1 MGPHS
6 ERESLWPVTVAPAS
20 VPVKSAIAASIDLD
34 FDLDGDTQ
42 IDVFVLAPGAELPFV
57 LDRDA
62 PPPSSSQPP
71 LTPN

>member
-6 ERESLWPVTVAPAS
+6 ERESLWAATQPPA
-20 VPVKSAIAASIDLD
+20 VPDLD

-42 IDVFVLAPGAELPFV
+42 IDVFVLAPGAELPFA

-62 PPPSSSQPP
+62 PPPSSSRP
-71 LTPN
+71 LARN

>member
-6 ERESLWPVTVAPAS
+6 ERESLWPVTVAPA
-20 VPVKSAIAASIDLD
+20 VMDLD

-62 PPPSSSQPP
+62 PPSSSRPP